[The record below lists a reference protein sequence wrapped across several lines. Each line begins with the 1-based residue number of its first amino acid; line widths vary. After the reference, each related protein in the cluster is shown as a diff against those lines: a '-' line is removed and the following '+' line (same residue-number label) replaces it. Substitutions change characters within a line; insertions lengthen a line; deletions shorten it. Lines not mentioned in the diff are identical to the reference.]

1 MQYKSAESKNIQ
13 KVNSV
18 EDCIKIVILK
28 IVVVAR
34 LAREDLLGPICQRC
48 MKQKL
53 HLSPPPPSMKSLK
66 KLVGVV
72 IIIKPVQNWHLEQS
86 QWNRIDYNHIWHFI
100 F

>member
-18 EDCIKIVILK
+18 EDCNCIKIVILK
-28 IVVVAR
+28 IDVVAR

-53 HLSPPPPSMKSLK
+53 HLFPPPPPPSMKSLK

-72 IIIKPVQNWHLEQS
+72 IIIKPVQN
-86 QWNRIDYNHIWHFI
+86 
-100 F
+100 

>member
-18 EDCIKIVILK
+18 EDCDCIKIVILK
-28 IVVVAR
+28 IDVVAR

-53 HLSPPPPSMKSLK
+53 HLFPPPPSPLNEITEKVSWGGNYYK
-66 KLVGVV
+66 TCTKLTSRTISV
-72 IIIKPVQNWHLEQS
+72 KQN
-86 QWNRIDYNHIWHFI
+86 
-100 F
+100 

>member
-28 IVVVAR
+28 IDVVAR

-53 HLSPPPPSMKSLK
+53 LLFPPRPPPP
-66 KLVGVV
+66 
-72 IIIKPVQNWHLEQS
+72 PQ
-86 QWNRIDYNHIWHFI
+86 
-100 F
+100 

>member
-18 EDCIKIVILK
+18 EDCDCIKIVILK
-28 IVVVAR
+28 IDVVAR

-53 HLSPPPPSMKSLK
+53 HLFPPPP
-66 KLVGVV
+66 
-72 IIIKPVQNWHLEQS
+72 PQ
-86 QWNRIDYNHIWHFI
+86 
-100 F
+100 

>member
-53 HLSPPPPSMKSLK
+53 HLFPPPPPPSMKSLK

-72 IIIKPVQNWHLEQS
+72 IIIKPVQN
-86 QWNRIDYNHIWHFI
+86 
-100 F
+100 

>member
-18 EDCIKIVILK
+18 EDCNCIKIVILK
-28 IVVVAR
+28 IDVVAR

-53 HLSPPPPSMKSLK
+53 LLFPPLPSMKSLK

-72 IIIKPVQNWHLEQS
+72 IIIKPVQN
-86 QWNRIDYNHIWHFI
+86 
-100 F
+100 

>member
-48 MKQKL
+48 MKRKL
-53 HLSPPPPSMKSLK
+53 HLFNLPPPPPSMKSLK

-72 IIIKPVQNWHLEQS
+72 IIIKPVQN
-86 QWNRIDYNHIWHFI
+86 
-100 F
+100 

>member
-48 MKQKL
+48 MKRKL
-53 HLSPPPPSMKSLK
+53 HLFHLPPPSPLNEITEKVSWGGNYYK
-66 KLVGVV
+66 TCTKLTSRTISV
-72 IIIKPVQNWHLEQS
+72 KQN
-86 QWNRIDYNHIWHFI
+86 
-100 F
+100 

>member
-28 IVVVAR
+28 IDVVVR

-48 MKQKL
+48 MKQ
-53 HLSPPPPSMKSLK
+53 
-66 KLVGVV
+66 
-72 IIIKPVQNWHLEQS
+72 
-86 QWNRIDYNHIWHFI
+86 
-100 F
+100 

>member
-18 EDCIKIVILK
+18 EDCNCIKIVILK
-28 IVVVAR
+28 IDVVAR

-53 HLSPPPPSMKSLK
+53 HLFPPLPLNEITEKVSWGGNYYKTCT
-66 KLVGVV
+66 KLTSRTISV
-72 IIIKPVQNWHLEQS
+72 KQN
-86 QWNRIDYNHIWHFI
+86 
-100 F
+100 

>member
-53 HLSPPPPSMKSLK
+53 HLFPPSMKSLK

-72 IIIKPVQNWHLEQS
+72 IIIKPVQN
-86 QWNRIDYNHIWHFI
+86 
-100 F
+100 

>member
-18 EDCIKIVILK
+18 EDCDCIKIVILK
-28 IVVVAR
+28 IDVVAR

-53 HLSPPPPSMKSLK
+53 HLFHLPPLPP
-66 KLVGVV
+66 
-72 IIIKPVQNWHLEQS
+72 Q
-86 QWNRIDYNHIWHFI
+86 
-100 F
+100 

>member
-18 EDCIKIVILK
+18 EDCDCIKIVILK
-28 IVVVAR
+28 IDVVAR

-53 HLSPPPPSMKSLK
+53 HLFPPPPPPSMKSLK

-72 IIIKPVQNWHLEQS
+72 IIIKPVQN
-86 QWNRIDYNHIWHFI
+86 
-100 F
+100 

>member
-18 EDCIKIVILK
+18 EDCNCIKIVILK
-28 IVVVAR
+28 IDVVAR

-48 MKQKL
+48 MKQNL
-53 HLSPPPPSMKSLK
+53 HLFHLPPPPPPPSMKSLK

-72 IIIKPVQNWHLEQS
+72 IIIKPVQN
-86 QWNRIDYNHIWHFI
+86 
-100 F
+100 

>member
-18 EDCIKIVILK
+18 EDCNCIKIVILK
-28 IVVVAR
+28 IDVVAR

-48 MKQKL
+48 IKQNL
-53 HLSPPPPSMKSLK
+53 HFFPPPPPTPSMKSLK

-72 IIIKPVQNWHLEQS
+72 IIIKPVQN
-86 QWNRIDYNHIWHFI
+86 
-100 F
+100 

>member
-48 MKQKL
+48 MKRKL
-53 HLSPPPPSMKSLK
+53 HLFHPPPPPPPSMKSLK

-72 IIIKPVQNWHLEQS
+72 IIIKPVQN
-86 QWNRIDYNHIWHFI
+86 
-100 F
+100 

>member
-18 EDCIKIVILK
+18 EDCDCIKIVILK
-28 IVVVAR
+28 IDVVAR

-53 HLSPPPPSMKSLK
+53 HLFPPSMK
-66 KLVGVV
+66 
-72 IIIKPVQNWHLEQS
+72 
-86 QWNRIDYNHIWHFI
+86 Y
-100 F
+100 

>member
-53 HLSPPPPSMKSLK
+53 HLFHLPPPPSPLNEITEKVSWGGNYYK
-66 KLVGVV
+66 TCTKLTSRTISV
-72 IIIKPVQNWHLEQS
+72 KQN
-86 QWNRIDYNHIWHFI
+86 
-100 F
+100 

>member
-18 EDCIKIVILK
+18 EDCDCIKIVILK
-28 IVVVAR
+28 IDVVAR

-53 HLSPPPPSMKSLK
+53 HLFPPPSMKSLK

-72 IIIKPVQNWHLEQS
+72 IIIKPVQN
-86 QWNRIDYNHIWHFI
+86 
-100 F
+100 

>member
-28 IVVVAR
+28 IDVVAR

-53 HLSPPPPSMKSLK
+53 HLFPPSMKSLK

-72 IIIKPVQNWHLEQS
+72 IIIKPVQN
-86 QWNRIDYNHIWHFI
+86 
-100 F
+100 

>member
-53 HLSPPPPSMKSLK
+53 HLFHLPPPPPSMKSLK

-72 IIIKPVQNWHLEQS
+72 IIIKPVQN
-86 QWNRIDYNHIWHFI
+86 
-100 F
+100 

>member
-13 KVNSV
+13 KVNSA

-28 IVVVAR
+28 IDVVAR

-53 HLSPPPPSMKSLK
+53 HLFPPPPPPSMKSLK

-72 IIIKPVQNWHLEQS
+72 IIIKPVQN
-86 QWNRIDYNHIWHFI
+86 
-100 F
+100 

>member
-18 EDCIKIVILK
+18 EDCNCIKIVILK
-28 IVVVAR
+28 IDVVAR
-34 LAREDLLGPICQRC
+34 LAREDLLGPICQRG

-53 HLSPPPPSMKSLK
+53 LLFPPPPPPSMKSLK

-72 IIIKPVQNWHLEQS
+72 IIIKPVQN
-86 QWNRIDYNHIWHFI
+86 
-100 F
+100 

>member
-28 IVVVAR
+28 IDVVAR

-53 HLSPPPPSMKSLK
+53 HLFPPSMK
-66 KLVGVV
+66 
-72 IIIKPVQNWHLEQS
+72 
-86 QWNRIDYNHIWHFI
+86 Y
-100 F
+100 

>member
-28 IVVVAR
+28 IDVVAR

-53 HLSPPPPSMKSLK
+53 LLFPPLPSMKSLK

-72 IIIKPVQNWHLEQS
+72 IIIKPVQN
-86 QWNRIDYNHIWHFI
+86 
-100 F
+100 